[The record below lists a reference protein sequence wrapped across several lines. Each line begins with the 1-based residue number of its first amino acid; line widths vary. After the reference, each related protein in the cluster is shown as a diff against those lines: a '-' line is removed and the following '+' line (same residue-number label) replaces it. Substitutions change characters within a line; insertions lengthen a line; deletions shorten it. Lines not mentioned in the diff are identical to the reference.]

1 MVERLFNDY
10 NTNYYNNIDINNI
23 NIVNYNDNNYNN
35 KNNKNNK
42 NNNINLKHKL
52 ADLIFDIGKTIPD
65 SVYKEMLD
73 TVAKIN

>member
-1 MVERLFNDY
+1 MVSPANDN
-10 NTNYYNNIDINNI
+10 NTNYFNNININNI
-23 NIVNYNDNNYNN
+23 NIVNNNDNNYNN
-35 KNNKNNK
+35 KN

-65 SVYKEMLD
+65 SVYKEMLE